1 MMIITIRKG
10 VALIMLVLFALYLY
24 TAIMMSISINEQSE
38 GRSVY
43 LLIELKASF
52 SNNLHME
59 AQANTP

>member
-1 MMIITIRKG
+1 MIITIMKG

-52 SNNLHME
+52 SNNLQME